1 VSLLVQSV
9 LSNSDYSI
17 VKFEQIAIVLRY
29 ANQYEVL
36 SNGGAIALALLSSR
50 FEHTFVIPRLTALS
64 VV

>member
-1 VSLLVQSV
+1 MSLLVQSV

-17 VKFEQIAIVLRY
+17 VKFELIAIVLQY

-36 SNGGAIALALLSSR
+36 SNGSAIALLSSR

>member
-1 VSLLVQSV
+1 
-9 LSNSDYSI
+9 

-36 SNGGAIALALLSSR
+36 SNGYAIALLSSR
-50 FEHTFVIPRLTALS
+50 FEHIFVIPRLTALS